1 LATIRDFL
9 TASQSVKLLPST
21 WWPAWSSLRTPCR
34 AGAAEVSVC
43 NVAGQTVLGRALSVG
58 REASSVVLD
67 LPYLSAGV
75 YLVKLSSDSFAAT
88 QKLVVQR

>member
-1 LATIRDFL
+1 
-9 TASQSVKLLPST
+9 
-21 WWPAWSSLRTPCR
+21 
-34 AGAAEVSVC
+34 
-43 NVAGQTVLGRALSVG
+43 VAGQTVLGRALSVG